1 MTSWS
6 ARATVMA
13 PEIEDEDDEP
23 YDPEAERRELERF
36 RFRHRIAHLSAS
48 KNWPRLFELVEQSG
62 FLADQ
67 ADYFGGFQ
75 HPGEDVESHVLPA
88 AITTQDWERFVRF
101 ASVAANLRALSEDLV
116 DPEVLAALARS
127 GRDALALDL
136 AARLTSPVRRAEARA
151 IIAAS
156 CGKCHPV
163 FGSLLREIAEDLQGV
178 DEEALAAHPS
188 SLIAV
193 ARRLGPELDTLWPVC
208 LERLPARI
216 AFAVW
221 QGVAQAWMDRGD
233 ARHPDLWRALAGIHD
248 PALILEMMESLAG
261 MEPENP
267 WEILGRV
274 RLLFGREDEARRRAF
289 ASFLARLSRTRLEE
303 ALAAWDLWTHDE
315 EVPWTAELVETGGG
329 LIVRLEAHRLEALY
343 AEITDVTARAA
354 LRVVELEAHPS
365 DARAEAALTAVG
377 TIPDGPNRLHWT
389 LRYVAARPPLPR
401 KEIRRQVG
409 ASAAYLDELRYEAP
423 AGDLCRFLDLVARF
437 RPEELKTS
445 LESVVWSPGSRPD
458 MLLTLAGKTTRE
470 EVADLLL
477 DKAERYA
484 AAVSTN
490 EAEGFQLRKEL
501 LLQTTCRLCT
511 LRQTDSDLQR
521 VVGRLLPDEEDELRA
536 TLAAELAGAEALEPN
551 RPKLSLT
558 VAEGIHDRRRHLLA
572 LLESAPPGETP
583 ADLLTARSLYASV
596 ARIDSARDEVQ
607 GLATL
612 LNLPLDFKDLA
623 EKQIQAIR
631 DPGIRLRS
639 LLRLAWHSLAFQE
652 SFYGGRADRSA
663 VVEVVRAGLS
673 IDTDAWL
680 VSSTPDLA
688 ALGVQIGG
696 ARARDELQEAIRQL
710 AGMASVPWQDREDA
724 LERLLAMIPRA
735 FPSGSSKDTRSAV
748 EVLEMVGRLPLQ
760 TGAALDEVRHHWHTL
775 LPRAVAALDR
785 LPGGAFA
792 PVRHAFQTG
801 LAFPVR
807 SEQRPLLEL
816 CLLDPEERVRE
827 VESRLGAPDLNPS
840 AVVYLLMSRRPKAAL
855 DALCRMPDG
864 PEKDG
869 LALRLIRNGWVR
881 PGEAP
886 ALLERITDP
895 DQFRRAKLL
904 ASPAHYD
911 DLAKL
916 VVTEDVDPAAT
927 ENEPLVRAL
936 WTFSS
941 AEALEA
947 LAKGV
952 PAALKAGGRAR
963 GEAALRLWLHAFFSP
978 RLGTFQQDRAQL
990 VESVTMALERSL
1002 ELAPSPA
1009 TVR

>member
-1 MTSWS
+1 MTSWCV
-6 ARATVMA
+6 RATAMA

-75 HPGEDVESHVLPA
+75 HPGEDVENHVLPA

-116 DPEVLAALARS
+116 DPEILAALARS

-156 CGKCHPV
+156 CEQGHPV
-163 FGSLLREIAEDLQGV
+163 FGSLLREIAEDLQAV

-216 AFAVW
+216 ASAVW
-221 QGVAQAWMDRGD
+221 QAVAQAWVDRGD
-233 ARHPDLWRALAGIHD
+233 ARHSGLWRALAGIHD

-267 WEILGRV
+267 WEILGRI
-274 RLLFGREDEARRRAF
+274 RLLFDREDEAHRQAF
-289 ASFLARLSRTRLEE
+289 ASFLARLARTRLEE
-303 ALAAWDLWTHDE
+303 ALAAWDLWTHGE
-315 EVPWTAELVETGGG
+315 EVPWTAELVEAGSG
-329 LIVRLEAHRLEALY
+329 LIVRLGAHRLEALHD
-343 AEITDVTARAA
+343 EITDVTARAA
-354 LRVVELEAHPS
+354 LRVVDLEAYPS
-365 DARAEAALTAVG
+365 DTRAQAALTAVG
-377 TIPDGPNRLHWT
+377 KIPDGPNRLHWT
-389 LRYVAARPPLPR
+389 LRYVAARPPLQ

-409 ASAAYLDELRYEAP
+409 AIAAYLDELRYEAP

-437 RPEELKTS
+437 RPEELKAS
-445 LESVVWSPGSRPD
+445 LESIVWSPGSRPD
-458 MLLTLAGKTTRE
+458 TLLAIAGKTTRE

-477 DKAERYA
+477 DRAERYA
-484 AAVSTN
+484 AAVSSN

-501 LLQTTCRLCT
+501 LLRTTCRLCI
-511 LRQTDSDLQR
+511 LRQADGDLGR

-536 TLAAELAGAEALEPN
+536 TLAADLAGAEALDPN

-572 LLESAPPGETP
+572 RLESAPTGETP

-596 ARIDSARDEVQ
+596 ARIDSVRDEVQ

-612 LNLPLDFKDLA
+612 LDLPLDLQDLA
-623 EKQIQAIR
+623 EKKIHAIR

-663 VVEVVRAGLS
+663 VVEVVRAGLN
-673 IDTDAWL
+673 IDTDARL

-688 ALGVQIGG
+688 ALGIQVGG
-696 ARARDELQEAIRQL
+696 ARARDELQEAIRRL
-710 AGMASVPWQDREDA
+710 VGMSSVPWPDREDA

-735 FPSGSSKDTRSAV
+735 FPSGSSKETRRAV

-760 TGAALDEVRHHWHTL
+760 TGAALDEVRQHWHTV
-775 LPRAVAALDR
+775 LPVAVATLDR
-785 LPGGAFA
+785 LPEEAFD
-792 PVRHAFQTG
+792 PVLHAFRTG
-801 LAFPVR
+801 LAFPLR

-816 CLLDPEERVRE
+816 CLLDPEKRVRE
-827 VESRLGAPDLNPS
+827 AESHLGAPDLDPS
-840 AVVYLLMSRRPKAAL
+840 ALVYLLIGTRPKAAL

-869 LALRLIRNGWVR
+869 LALRLIRNGWVG
-881 PGEAP
+881 PDETP
-886 ALLERITDP
+886 NLLEGITNP
-895 DQFRRAKLL
+895 EQFQRAKLL
-904 ASPAHYD
+904 ASPAQYD
-911 DLAKL
+911 ALANL
-916 VVTEDVDPAAT
+916 VVAEDVDPAAS

-936 WTFSS
+936 WAFSS
-941 AEALEA
+941 AEALEE

-963 GEAALRLWLHAFFSP
+963 GEAALRLWLHAFLSP
-978 RLGTFQQDRAQL
+978 RLGTFQQDRLPLAG
-990 VESVTMALERSL
+990 SVILALQRSL
-1002 ELAPSPA
+1002 ELAPPPTSGGE
-1009 TVR
+1009 